1 LLVGKFQQ
9 LAMARAAQKQESRR
23 DFWLY
28 IDEFQHFISPSM
40 EKILTGARKYR
51 LGFTLAHQNLHQ
63 LQEDANVASAV
74 MTQPCTRIVLRV
86 GDDDAKRLG
95 DGFESFDAKSLTRL
109 EKYHA
114 IVRVEQN
121 DFDFNLA
128 LRKPKP
134 PLGGE
139 ERKAAIIA
147 ASRARYGT
155 PRAKVE
161 EDLLASIR
169 PDAGKAEPKKRG
181 KSPSSDPV
189 SEPPQ
194 SAEIPKAVVPSA
206 SMEAKPSVADPVVPQ
221 TPRDLGRG
229 GARHK
234 AIQKRIKEAAEE
246 LGFRSVIEK
255 PVPDG
260 SVDLWL
266 ERTGQTIACEI
277 SFTTTIDHE
286 VGNVLKCLNAG
297 ILKVAVI
304 CLEDERLRKI
314 RNAVS
319 GSLGSEAA
327 TRVEYFQPDPFIAY
341 LNTLQPPAPHP
352 TKTKYA
358 GYEVERSAPKLS
370 AAELQQKKEIGYRAM
385 AAAVRP
391 K

>member
-1 LLVGKFQQ
+1 MVSQRENKLNFADIMDSGKIFLAKLSTGLGGEENSYLLGTLLVAKFQQ
-9 LAMARAAQKQESRR
+9 LAMARAAQKQEARR

-63 LQEDANVASAV
+63 LQQNADVASAV

-128 LRKPKP
+128 LRKPELP
-134 PLGGE
+134 GGGS
-139 ERKAAIIA
+139 ERKATIIA

-155 PRAKVE
+155 SRAKVE

-189 SEPPQ
+189 SEPPPATPPPPVSEAPQ
-194 SAEIPKAVVPSA
+194 SSEPPKSAEIPKAA
-206 SMEAKPSVADPVVPQ
+206 AH
-221 TPRDLGRG
+221 
-229 GARHK
+229 GAFV
-234 AIQKRIKEAAEE
+234 Q
-246 LGFRSVIEK
+246 RSG
-255 PVPDG
+255 P
-260 SVDLWL
+260 LLMWC
-266 ERTGQTIACEI
+266 Q
-277 SFTTTIDHE
+277 
-286 VGNVLKCLNAG
+286 NV
-297 ILKVAVI
+297 
-304 CLEDERLRKI
+304 
-314 RNAVS
+314 
-319 GSLGSEAA
+319 
-327 TRVEYFQPDPFIAY
+327 RV
-341 LNTLQPPAPHP
+341 
-352 TKTKYA
+352 
-358 GYEVERSAPKLS
+358 
-370 AAELQQKKEIGYRAM
+370 QQKPE
-385 AAAVRP
+385 VFLP
-391 K
+391 EVPEQNPDC